1 MFSFLQ
7 YVYSVGQALFGCTKL
22 LARLR
27 YVVALTL
34 LLNQVVYESQP
45 WPDVSL
51 YLAPLGGEAADAVMT
66 LNAQAGK

>member
-1 MFSFLQ
+1 M
-7 YVYSVGQALFGCTKL
+7 
-22 LARLR
+22 
-27 YVVALTL
+27 VALTL